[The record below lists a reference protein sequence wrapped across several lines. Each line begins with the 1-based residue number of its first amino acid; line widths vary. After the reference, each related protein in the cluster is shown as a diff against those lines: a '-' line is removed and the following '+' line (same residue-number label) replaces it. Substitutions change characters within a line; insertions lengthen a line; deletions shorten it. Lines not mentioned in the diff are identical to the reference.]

1 MKLVSSKI
9 GILIVFSVTLLS
21 ACIQKDYVFFG
32 ESENWRVQYTV
43 TDDSGCN
50 STKGYIKYLGNDPK
64 PEQLEFNV
72 DKIEG
77 ASISLDENGMFYLPY
92 GCSNATEGSEL
103 KATIKWDTQSET
115 IQLPLK

>member
-1 MKLVSSKI
+1 MKRVSSKI
-9 GILIVFSVTLLS
+9 GILILFSIILLS
-21 ACIQKDYVFFG
+21 ACIQKDYTFFG

-50 STKGYIKYLGNDPK
+50 STKGYIKYLGNDPM
-64 PEQLEFNV
+64 PEQLEFSV
-72 DKIEG
+72 DNTEG
-77 ASISLDENGMFYLPY
+77 ASVSLDENGMFFLPY

-103 KATIKWDTQSET
+103 KAKIKWNNQSET

>member
-1 MKLVSSKI
+1 MKNVRAKI
-9 GILIVFSVTLLS
+9 GILILLTVTLLT

-50 STKGYIKYLGNDPK
+50 STKGYIKYLGNDPM
-64 PEQLEFNV
+64 PEQLEFSV
-72 DKIEG
+72 DKVEG
-77 ASISLDENGMFYLPY
+77 ASISLDENGMFFLPY

-103 KATIKWDTQSET
+103 KANIKWENQSET